1 MTDLPTSVKN
11 LLNRETFYII
21 GNIFSIASFI
31 LSIFV
36 LWNIRK
42 LRNAY
47 RLRARGPSLL
57 KDLSKAASNLSKFM
71 NAYTDFLP
79 QITEE
84 LGRVAVKLRSLKR
97 KLSGDQKRSAKRALL
112 YIDQC
117 QVSVQNEEQVRLV
130 YVEIVKVIE
139 ELKDYQKDLDWE
151 V

>member
-57 KDLSKAASNLSKFM
+57 RDLSKAASNLSKFM
-71 NAYTDFLP
+71 NAYDDFLP
-79 QITEE
+79 QINEE
-84 LGRVAVKLRSLKR
+84 LGRGPLNLRSLNG
-97 KLSGDQKRSAKRALL
+97 KLIA
-112 YIDQC
+112 
-117 QVSVQNEEQVRLV
+117 
-130 YVEIVKVIE
+130 
-139 ELKDYQKDLDWE
+139 
-151 V
+151 

>member
-1 MTDLPTSVKN
+1 MIDLPATVRN
-11 LLNRETFYII
+11 LLSRETFYII
-21 GNIFSIASFI
+21 GNVFSIASFV

-71 NAYTDFLP
+71 NAYADFLP

-97 KLSGDQKRSAKRALL
+97 KLSGDQKRSAKRAP
-112 YIDQC
+112 
-117 QVSVQNEEQVRLV
+117 SV
-130 YVEIVKVIE
+130 Y
-139 ELKDYQKDLDWE
+139 
-151 V
+151 